1 MGFQWDKKKAA
12 DNLRKHGVDFA
23 DAVGIFEDVYAL
35 TLREEVHQSEARY
48 VTTGIDFLGRVVTVV
63 YTFRDD
69 DYRIISA
76 RQSTKKEKE
85 EYERGI

>member
-1 MGFQWDKKKAA
+1 VGFQWDQKKAA
-12 DNLRKHGVDFA
+12 SNLRKHSVDFA
-23 DAVGIFEDVYAL
+23 DAVGIFEDIHAL
-35 TLREEVHQSEARY
+35 TLREEIHPSESRY
-48 VTTGIDFLGRVVTVV
+48 VSTGIDFLGRVVTVV

-76 RQSTKKEKE
+76 RLATKNERN

>member
-12 DNLRKHGVDFA
+12 NNLRKHGVDFA

-35 TLREEVHQSEARY
+35 TLREEIHSSESRY
-48 VTTGIDFLGRVVTVV
+48 VSIGLDFMGRVVTVV

-76 RQSTKKEKE
+76 RQSTKKERE